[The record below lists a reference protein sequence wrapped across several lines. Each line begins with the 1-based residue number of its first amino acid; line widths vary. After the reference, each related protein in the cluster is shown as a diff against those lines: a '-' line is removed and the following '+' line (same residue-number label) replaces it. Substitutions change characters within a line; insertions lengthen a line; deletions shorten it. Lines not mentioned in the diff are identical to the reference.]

1 MRSERDIPLLF
12 AEEGWRDSPIEAGAP
27 GAKREPGRAKPQL
40 VVSSVKH
47 FAELTTPSAP
57 LRGASTL
64 EASPCRAR
72 ASRLPLRGGEL

>member
-12 AEEGWRDSPIEAGAP
+12 AEEGWRDSLIEAGAP

-47 FAELTTPSAP
+47 FAEPTTPSAP
-57 LRGASTL
+57 LRGVSTL

-72 ASRLPLRGGEL
+72 ASRPPRRGGEL